1 MQERKKVTFFRHTG
15 YYGKLVDKFCQIKV
29 WNFFR
34 VVPKSR
40 KIRIKDSAGIIFF
53 NPPRYR
59 KVIFYMGTGL
69 LLSAVGYFFYLYF
82 PLISAIYKYK
92 SANVEDSAAMMAI
105 EAGKAPEN
113 SDYIIEIPKILAYSK
128 VVENVSPFDSAEY
141 NRVLKNGVVAQAKG
155 TAIPGESL
163 GKSTYIFAHST
174 NEAMGNVRNN
184 AVFYLL
190 GELKKDDMI
199 FINYHGKYM
208 KYKVFDRKIIKAEEI
223 EYLNYSEADKNI
235 LILQT
240 CWPIGTNWNRLL
252 IFSELVI

>member
-1 MQERKKVTFFRHTG
+1 MTFFRHTG

-29 WNFFR
+29 WDFFR

-53 NPPRYR
+53 NPPGYK
-59 KVIFYMGTGL
+59 KVIFYVGTGL

-82 PLISAIYKYK
+82 PLMSAIYKYK
-92 SANVEDSAAMMAI
+92 SANSEDAAAMMAV
-105 EAGKAPEN
+105 EVGKSPEN
-113 SDYIIEIPKILAYSK
+113 NDYIIEIPKILAYAK

-141 NRVLKNGVVAQAKG
+141 NRILKDGVVAQAKG
-155 TAIPGESL
+155 SAIPGEAL
-163 GKSTYIFAHST
+163 GESTYIFAHST
-174 NEAMGNVRNN
+174 NEARGSVRNN

-190 GELKKDDMI
+190 GELKEDDMV
-199 FINYHGKYM
+199 FINYHGKYL

-252 IFSELVI
+252 ILAKKI